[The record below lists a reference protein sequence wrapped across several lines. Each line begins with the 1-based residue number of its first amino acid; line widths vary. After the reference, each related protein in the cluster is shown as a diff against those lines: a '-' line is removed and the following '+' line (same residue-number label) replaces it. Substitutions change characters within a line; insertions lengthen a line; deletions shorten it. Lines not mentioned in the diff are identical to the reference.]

1 MHQSNLP
8 GNARGAAA
16 TLLQTHGPG
25 SASEAADRAEERF
38 NNIDFGG
45 FAYWK
50 SVENLI
56 RKHQQRGTA

>member
-1 MHQSNLP
+1 MRQSNWQ
-8 GNARGAAA
+8 GNARGAAT

-25 SASEAADRAEERF
+25 SANEAADRADERF
-38 NNIDFGG
+38 TNIDFGG

-56 RKHQQRGTA
+56 RKHQRGIA